1 MWHPNWFVALLE
13 FWIVRGN
20 VKESRNCLIFKLEWG
35 KKIIIENNSWLCTLY
50 SATSQFWALSRDFVR
65 QPGQRSLRCKR
76 TLTGDRQ
83 DVGKSSLLAPLLQSF
98 GNYQTSSSVT
108 SAVDQHQ
115 EKNISWERSWNR
127 SEAKLDKLY
136 WIVNRGKSVRGKMHR
151 GVANLLGP
159 ILGVSKEL
167 FQRLFNNS
175 FKIFRINNQSGTLFQ

>member
-108 SAVDQHQ
+108 SAVGQHQ
-115 EKNISWERSWNR
+115 KKNIFFVPVKLAWERNR
-127 SEAKLDKLY
+127 SLSEAKLDKLY

-167 FQRLFNNS
+167 F
-175 FKIFRINNQSGTLFQ
+175 

>member
-1 MWHPNWFVALLE
+1 M
-13 FWIVRGN
+13 RQ
-20 VKESRNCLIFKLEWG
+20 
-35 KKIIIENNSWLCTLY
+35 KIIIENNSWLCTLY

-98 GNYQTSSSVT
+98 GNYQTSTSVT
-108 SAVDQHQ
+108 SAVDKHQ
-115 EKNISWERSWNR
+115 
-127 SEAKLDKLY
+127 KLDKLY

-167 FQRLFNNS
+167 FKGCLVIHSKYSDLTTNLAPS
-175 FKIFRINNQSGTLFQ
+175 FSKNRRFT